1 MTGIYDYEHD
11 HDHDHY
17 IIGITGHRKLISNRI
32 PELAADIKAFY
43 RNVVRQ
49 HGSATVLS
57 PLAEGADT
65 LCAKLALDAGMRLVI
80 PLPMNVLEYRK
91 GFSGAA
97 EVDLDCLL
105 SLADSVFVVQPEEPV
120 PEDPQRG
127 FYYRQAGIYVATRC
141 HTLLAIWD
149 GIEKDTPDSAGTW
162 ETIKL
167 ARGAGKPIYYVMID
181 NK

>member
-1 MTGIYDYEHD
+1 MPN
-11 HDHDHY
+11 DHDHY
-17 IIGITGHRKLISNRI
+17 IIGVTGHRILMPDRI
-32 PELAADIKAFY
+32 PELITEIEAFFRNIVRKY
-43 RNVVRQ
+43 R
-49 HGSATVLS
+49 SATVLS

-65 LCAKLALDAGMRLVI
+65 LCAKLALDAGLRLMI
-80 PLPMNVLEYRK
+80 PLPMNVMEYRK

-97 EVDLDCLL
+97 EVELDCLL

-120 PEDPQRG
+120 PTDPQRG
-127 FYYRQAGIYVATRC
+127 FYYRQAGIYIAAHC
-141 HTLLAIWD
+141 DTLLAVWD

-167 ARGAGKPIYYVMID
+167 ARGMGKPIHYGMVS

>member
-1 MTGIYDYEHD
+1 MPND
-11 HDHDHY
+11 HDQY
-17 IIGITGHRKLISNRI
+17 IIGVTGHRKLMSDCI
-32 PELAADIKAFY
+32 PGLIAEIEAFF
-43 RNVVRQ
+43 RSVVRK

-65 LCAKLALDAGMRLVI
+65 LCAKLALDAGLRLII
-80 PLPMNVLEYRK
+80 PLPMNVLDYRK

-105 SLADSVFVVQPEEPV
+105 SRADSVFVVQPEEPV
-120 PEDPQRG
+120 PTDPQRG
-127 FYYRQAGIYVATRC
+127 FYYRQAGIYIAAHC
-141 HTLLAIWD
+141 DTLLAVWD

-167 ARGAGKPIYYVMID
+167 ARGAGKPIHYIMVD